1 MSWLSTGV
9 RRGSAGL
16 SGDIRLSRSAG
27 RSGCR
32 SGDGCGAAADHELH
46 WIRGRTRYLF
56 AAHQSAHRGA
66 DGVSALAQGLGDSRQ
81 RRVGGVGRRRVVE
94 PHHGQSVRDRD
105 AGTMGGAQGAQGK
118 LVAEGEDGGRA
129 LGTGEQLR
137 GTERTGVRVIG
148 GALHD
153 RHLRPG
159 DAGLRGGGAETP
171 PAHCT
176 DDTRRWAAVAE
187 SILPLTLPDRR
198 PRREIAPG
206 AVHVPGWL
214 SIEQQR
220 RLVVACRGWAAG
232 AVPIRAAR
240 LPGGHVMSVRTVCLG
255 WHWQPYRYTRTA
267 DDAGGGRVVK
277 LPDWLAEL
285 GRAAVLDAYGDP
297 AAGRDYRPDT
307 VLINYYDDSARM
319 GMHRDK
325 DEKVDAPVVSLSIGD
340 TALFRFGNTTNRG
353 QPYTDVALVSGDLF
367 VFGGPS
373 RFAFHGVPKVYPGT
387 CLLYT
392 SDAADDLLCVDL

>member
-1 MSWLSTGV
+1 M
-9 RRGSAGL
+9 
-16 SGDIRLSRSAG
+16 
-27 RSGCR
+27 
-32 SGDGCGAAADHELH
+32 
-46 WIRGRTRYLF
+46 
-56 AAHQSAHRGA
+56 
-66 DGVSALAQGLGDSRQ
+66 
-81 RRVGGVGRRRVVE
+81 
-94 PHHGQSVRDRD
+94 
-105 AGTMGGAQGAQGK
+105 
-118 LVAEGEDGGRA
+118 
-129 LGTGEQLR
+129 
-137 GTERTGVRVIG
+137 
-148 GALHD
+148 
-153 RHLRPG
+153 
-159 DAGLRGGGAETP
+159 
-171 PAHCT
+171 
-176 DDTRRWAAVAE
+176 AE

-232 AVPIRAAR
+232 PVPIRAAR

-267 DDAGGGRVVK
+267 DDAGGGRVVE

-285 GRAAVLDAYGDP
+285 GRAAVLDACGDP

-353 QPYTDVALVSGDLF
+353 QPYTDLALVSGDLF

-387 CLLYT
+387 APPEAGLPTGRLNLT
-392 SDAADDLLCVDL
+392 LRVTGMS